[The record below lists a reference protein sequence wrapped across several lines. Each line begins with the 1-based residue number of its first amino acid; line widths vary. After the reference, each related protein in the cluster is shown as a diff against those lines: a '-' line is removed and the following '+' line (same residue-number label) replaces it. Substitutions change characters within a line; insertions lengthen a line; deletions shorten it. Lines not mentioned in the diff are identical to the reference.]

1 MRARLKR
8 VVVAPLRP
16 FTTLPIFKRISFHF
30 KRISDG
36 VDLHF
41 FRTLLGAVIGFV
53 FVAAFLVTVFE
64 VEKRSLHGLGDSF
77 YWAVTTVI
85 GSGDSS
91 YVTSAP
97 GFVIGW
103 VLAFFGVAIVAAL
116 TAALV
121 GFVIDYLLKE
131 GQGMGA
137 AGYENHIVVCGW
149 NATARELIEELR
161 GDEFTSK
168 IVLIHDSDSN
178 PAGTGVY
185 FVKGDVT
192 NSHDLE
198 RAGIAQASAAIVF
211 PADGSNEADMRSI
224 LAVLA
229 IESMAPEVRTV
240 VEVNNP
246 RHVEHFERAHA
257 DEILVTST
265 LASRLL
271 ARSALYPGLAE
282 LVTDIV
288 SGGDGSELY
297 RVALP
302 DEYVDLTTDELS
314 ARLRQDHEATLLA
327 VVRDGVTVANPKASF
342 RLQQGDDAVVVAESL
357 GSLSP
362 LDPENALEREQPE
375 AHGQAHG
382 IPAVPPAPNRWR
394 RAPSAS

>member
-1 MRARLKR
+1 MRAAVKR
-8 VVVAPLRP
+8 VVTAPLRP
-16 FTTLPIFKRISFHF
+16 LTTLPIVKRITFHLR
-30 KRISDG
+30 RIGGD

-41 FRTLLGAVIGFV
+41 FRTLLLAIIGFV

-77 YWAVTTVI
+77 YWAITTVI
-85 GSGDSS
+85 GAGDPS
-91 YVTSAP
+91 YVNSAA

-103 VLAFFGVAIVAAL
+103 LLAFFGVAIVAAL

-149 NATARELIEELR
+149 NGTARELIEELR

-168 IVLIHDSDSN
+168 IVLVHDTDSN
-178 PAGTGVY
+178 PAGMGVY

-192 NSHDLE
+192 NAGDLE
-198 RAGIAQASAAIVF
+198 RAGIEHASAAIVF

-229 IESMAPEVRTV
+229 IESIAPAVRTV

-246 RHVEHFERAHA
+246 KHVEHFERAHA

-271 ARSALYPGLAE
+271 ARSALYPGLAG

-288 SGGDGSELY
+288 SGGEGSELY

-302 DEYVDLTTDELS
+302 DDYVDLTTDELS

-327 VVRDGVTVANPKASF
+327 VVRDGVTVTNPKADF
-342 RLQQGDDAVVVAESL
+342 RLRPGDDAVVVAESL

-362 LDPENALEREQPE
+362 LDHENALEPVEPG
-375 AHGQAHG
+375 ALDQAHG
-382 IPAVPPAPNRWR
+382 IPAVPSAPNRWR